1 MLDRQIPFTID
12 TFSPDELIRTFFMRS
27 IFTFLLMLFLLTA
40 AKAQN
45 FRNEFGFKTENDA
58 YLATLNDR
66 YYTNGL
72 FIYYRRAIN
81 PEKIGQNIEKKI
93 YEISAGQKMY
103 TPYWGQ
109 VAKKEDQDRPFAGYL
124 YAGAAYSIFY
134 KKETVL
140 KTSIEVGTIGPN
152 SLAQDAQKFLHK
164 TVGFYTPAGWEY
176 QIRNEMAVNL
186 SGNYS
191 TLIHRS
197 SDNALD
203 LSGQGYANLGT
214 TFTGLG
220 ASLLFRA
227 GRLNQLF
234 NSSYHNAVIGDSRTK
249 KLSNSEFFFYA
260 KPQINVVAYDATIQ
274 GSIFNNDS
282 PVTFDVKPLIFEQ
295 QFGVNYSSKRF
306 TADFNIIFKTK
317 EVKSAAKAQ
326 NYGGLSL
333 YYRFG
338 N

>member
-1 MLDRQIPFTID
+1 MKLILAFLTI
-12 TFSPDELIRTFFMRS
+12 
-27 IFTFLLMLFLLTA
+27 LFVADA
-40 AKAQN
+40 ARAQN
-45 FRNEFGFKTENDA
+45 FKNEFGFKTENDA

-72 FIYYRRAIN
+72 FIYFRRAIN
-81 PEKIGQNIEKKI
+81 ADKVNEKVEKKT

-134 KKETVL
+134 VKESVL
-140 KTSIEVGTIGPN
+140 KTSIEIGTVGPN
-152 SLAQDAQKFLHK
+152 SLAEDAQKFLHK

-176 QIRNEMAVNL
+176 QVKNELAVNF

-191 TLIHRS
+191 KLIHRS
-197 SDNALD
+197 SDNAVD
-203 LSGQGYANLGT
+203 FSGQGYVNLGT
-214 TFTGLG
+214 TFSGLG
-220 ASLLFRA
+220 TSLLFRA

-234 NSSYHNAVIGDSRTK
+234 NSAYHNAVIGDSKTK
-249 KLSNSEFFFYA
+249 SLNNSEFFFYA
-260 KPQINVVAYDATIQ
+260 KPQLNIVAYDATIQ
-274 GSIFNNDS
+274 GSLFNNNS
-282 PVTFDVKPLIFEQ
+282 PVTFEVKPIVFEQ

-317 EVKSAAKAQ
+317 EVKSVAKAQ

-338 N
+338 S